1 MSLYIRSVQ
10 EKTHRTS
17 GVQGPFTNPGLR
29 TFCQRCKHCTSVRS
43 GIWSEIFFQ
52 FLPPYCCTADRKSS
66 SSSAVQFPRED
77 DFIGVPPQLPPSKDE
92 AIIES
97 VSILNGK
104 SLLEVKGR
112 SIKVRMDGSEQALA
126 SSDMASIL
134 IILVLAVIQY
144 ASLILLQVNQ

>member
-1 MSLYIRSVQ
+1 MRLRNQHDLKITQ
-10 EKTHRTS
+10 RTS

-52 FLPPYCCTADRKSS
+52 FLPPYCCTADRSNS

-77 DFIGVPPQLPPSKDE
+77 DFIGVPPQLPPSKGV

-97 VSILNGK
+97 VSIFSGR
-104 SLLEVKGR
+104 SLLELEGR
-112 SIKVRMDGSEQALA
+112 SINVRMDGSEQALA
-126 SSDMASIL
+126 SSDIASIL
-134 IILVLAVIQY
+134 IIIAYTYCTIREV
-144 ASLILLQVNQ
+144 